1 MSPAAGAQGAA
12 ATQKASGAEEKHVL
26 MTNEGILRIS
36 SRTYITMVLKKKSHI
51 LIQQMRLI

>member
-36 SRTYITMVLKKKSHI
+36 SRTYNHGLKKKRSHI